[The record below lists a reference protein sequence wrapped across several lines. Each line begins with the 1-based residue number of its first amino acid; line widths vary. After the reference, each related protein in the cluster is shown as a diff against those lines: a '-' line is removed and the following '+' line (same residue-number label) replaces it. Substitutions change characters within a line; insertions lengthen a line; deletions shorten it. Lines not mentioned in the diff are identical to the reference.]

1 MNFSSLLLLMS
12 CSCVGAFPATMGCG
26 AECAACGPDGI
37 CLFAENDIDVGDS
50 FRNAQ
55 LPLGAASLPAVRV
68 EPPMPWAQG
77 PSPQEPPLYL
87 RQMATHGAT
96 AWDPLGRAP
105 WALPGALPRGSL
117 GFQSTGVLENK
128 AQELSDELQRA
139 ETHETLLQSQNQQL
153 RRQLEQWKVTGANIA
168 DREAKV
174 VAFLAAGA
182 TRSRTPTAAAAA
194 AATAAAAT
202 RSRTPAATAAQ
213 LAAAAAAAVGSTGHD
228 AAAATAAAQVPMLLQ
243 ATRPVVLN
251 NSLHHGYL
259 GQFLKMAGMLFMLAC
274 LWKSWCYIR
283 SVRKGEVSWPEAFGS
298 SPSSQRLQP
307 VLRAMGLAKQQ
318 YKVEVGEIHLGSL
331 FAGSSDVRVNF
342 HMGTGVDRRTKAL
355 KNTDGTF
362 LRFDD
367 VLELSVCSTDPPCTI
382 CVTDKQGD
390 LAHVEVLASE
400 LIRLATRPHQEYFRT
415 ELIASRALGDTCGR
429 KPYVAMRLR
438 NIHVTPA
445 TGVGKAAE
453 KRAYGSFAV

>member
-1 MNFSSLLLLMS
+1 MNFLSLLLLMS

-26 AECAACGPDGI
+26 AECAACGPDGS
-37 CLFAENDIDVGDS
+37 CLFAENDMDVGDS

-77 PSPQEPPLYL
+77 FPPQEPPLYL

-96 AWDPLGRAP
+96 AWDPVGRAP
-105 WALPGALPRGSL
+105 WALPGALPHGLGS
-117 GFQSTGVLENK
+117 QSTGVLENK

-182 TRSRTPTAAAAA
+182 TRSRTPTAVGSKGPD
-194 AATAAAAT
+194 ATAAT
-202 RSRTPAATAAQ
+202 
-213 LAAAAAAAVGSTGHD
+213 
-228 AAAATAAAQVPMLLQ
+228 AATAAAQVPMLLQ
-243 ATRPVVLN
+243 ATRPLTVN

-283 SVRKGEVSWPEAFGS
+283 SVRKGEVSWPQAFGS

-445 TGVGKAAE
+445 SGVGKAAE

>member
-1 MNFSSLLLLMS
+1 MS
-12 CSCVGAFPATMGCG
+12 
-26 AECAACGPDGI
+26 
-37 CLFAENDIDVGDS
+37 
-50 FRNAQ
+50 
-55 LPLGAASLPAVRV
+55 
-68 EPPMPWAQG
+68 WAQG
-77 PSPQEPPLYL
+77 PSPQEPPPLYL
-87 RQMATHGAT
+87 RQMATRGAT
-96 AWDPLGRAP
+96 AVDPVGRAP
-105 WALPGALPRGSL
+105 WALPGALPLGSL
-117 GFQSTGVLENK
+117 GYQSTGVLENK

-139 ETHETLLQSQNQQL
+139 ETHEAMLQSQNQQL
-153 RRQLEQWKVTGANIA
+153 RRQLEQWRVTGANIA

-174 VAFLAAGA
+174 VAFLAAPA
-182 TRSRTPTAAAAA
+182 ARSRTPTAVAASVATAAAVGSTRNEAPAAAATTAA
-194 AATAAAAT
+194 AATAAKA
-202 RSRTPAATAAQ
+202 
-213 LAAAAAAAVGSTGHD
+213 
-228 AAAATAAAQVPMLLQ
+228 PMLLQ
-243 ATRPVVLN
+243 AMRREDQLK
-251 NSLHHGYL
+251 NSLHNGYL
-259 GQFLKMAGMLFMLAC
+259 GQSLKMAGMLFMLAC
-274 LWKSWCYIR
+274 LWKSWCYIHR
-283 SVRKGEVSWPEAFGS
+283 VRKGEVSWPQAFGS

-342 HMGTGVDRRTKAL
+342 HMGTGIDRRTKAL

-415 ELIASRALGDTCGR
+415 ELTASRSLGDTCGR